1 MKVLQSTGG
10 LGSQMSAYATYLELV
25 TKYPNEKV
33 YYDTYF
39 FDKKDEIIHN
49 GEELT
54 RLFGIEYTK
63 IPYILKRILYSN
75 NLIFKTIRYIGTRI
89 GLLHYYFDET
99 FCFNE
104 KVFTLMGNYILY
116 QCWTSEK
123 YFINQ
128 EAKLKKIFTFPVI
141 DCSDKENFEIMKLA
155 STTNSVAI
163 HIRRGDY
170 IDNPI
175 LGGVIPLSY
184 YKKAIKIMDEII
196 ENPQYIIFSDDQEW
210 VSNNLNIHNASF
222 VNWNKGNNSYK
233 DMQLMSMCKHNIIPN
248 SSFSWWAAWLNPNRS
263 KIVISPKTWS
273 TKEGVLQ
280 NMNPENRNWIIL
292 PNYE

>member
-1 MKVLQSTGG
+1 MKILQSTGG
-10 LGSQMSAYATYLELV
+10 LGSQMSAYATYLELI

-33 YYDTYF
+33 YYDTYY
-39 FDKKDEIIHN
+39 FDNKDYIIHN

-63 IPYILKRILYSN
+63 TPILVKNILYSN
-75 NLIFKTIRYIGTRI
+75 NFIFKTIRYIATRI

-104 KVFTLMGNYILY
+104 KIFALTGNYILY

-123 YFINQ
+123 YFITQ
-128 EAKLKKIFTFPVI
+128 ENNLKKIFTFPKI
-141 DCSDKENFEIMKLA
+141 DSLDKKNLEIMKLA
-155 STTNSVAI
+155 SRTNSVAV

-184 YKKAIKIMDEII
+184 YQKAIKIIDEII
-196 ENPQYIIFSDDQEW
+196 KNPKYIIFSDDQEW
-210 VSNNLNIHNASF
+210 VSNNLNINNASY
-222 VNWNKGNNSYK
+222 VNWNKGCNSYK
-233 DMQLMSMCKHNIIPN
+233 DMQLMSMCKNNIIPN
-248 SSFSWWAAWLNPNRS
+248 SSFSWWAAWLNPNRN

-280 NMNPENRNWIIL
+280 DMNPENRNWIIL